1 MSGFRLAGLLRLRKL
16 QEEQAAA
23 ELARANAEKAAAVQR
38 RRDTEALLNDA
49 GLPERTD
56 TLSWQVA
63 VAARASLGGML
74 TEATLAVQT
83 AGVLA
88 EQRTAAWSATRVAA
102 TTLGKLEE
110 RHEQTVRAETERA
123 EQLVLDEAATRRAT
137 SATTAVPT
145 ATTVMPTTTP
155 TAAPPRVPT
164 TTTLPTTTTTAPAI
178 ASAPATTTS
187 GVTR

>member
-23 ELARANAEKAAAVQR
+23 DLARANAEKAAAVQR

-83 AGVLA
+83 ARVLA
-88 EQRTAAWSATRVAA
+88 QQRTAAWSATRVAA

-110 RHEQTVRAETERA
+110 RHDQTVRAETERA

-137 SATTAVPT
+137 AAATAVAST
-145 ATTVMPTTTP
+145 APTTTP
-155 TAAPPRVPT
+155 TTASTTAPT
-164 TTTLPTTTTTAPAI
+164 TTTLPTTAPANV
-178 ASAPATTTS
+178 SAPATTTP

>member
-23 ELARANAEKAAAVQR
+23 DLARANAERAAAVQR

-49 GLPERTD
+49 SLPERTD
-56 TLSWQVA
+56 TLSWRVA

-74 TEATLAVQT
+74 TEATLAVQA
-83 AGVLA
+83 AGVVA

-110 RHEQTVRAETERA
+110 RHDEAVRLETERA
-123 EQLVLDEAATRRAT
+123 EQLVLDESATRRAT
-137 SATTAVPT
+137 TPADGALAGAPSAAVP
-145 ATTVMPTTTP
+145 APTVS
-155 TAAPPRVPT
+155 ASAHPT
-164 TTTLPTTTTTAPAI
+164 TTTP
-178 ASAPATTTS
+178 